1 LQHCCVSVSLSA
13 LMNSKLNWDFLG
25 ISASVACA
33 IHCAILPLL
42 ISSLPVFGIN
52 IVNNVAFEY
61 FMIFLALAIGSFS
74 LIHGYR
80 RHHRNYAPVLLFV
93 LGILILF
100 AKQFWHEY
108 QFWLLP
114 FAVIFIVSA
123 HVRNFRLSRLS
134 ACSDDKESPLSVD

>member
-1 LQHCCVSVSLSA
+1 
-13 LMNSKLNWDFLG
+13 MPGKINWDVLG
-25 ISASVACA
+25 VGTSLACA
-33 IHCAILPLL
+33 IHCALLPLFL
-42 ISSLPVFGIN
+42 TSLPVLGIE
-52 IVNNVAFEY
+52 IIDNVAFEY

-80 RHHRNYAPVLLFV
+80 RHHRNYAPVLLF
-93 LGILILF
+93 LTGILLLF
-100 AKQFWHEY
+100 AKQLWHEY

-134 ACSDDKESPLSVD
+134 ACSDDEKSRLSAE